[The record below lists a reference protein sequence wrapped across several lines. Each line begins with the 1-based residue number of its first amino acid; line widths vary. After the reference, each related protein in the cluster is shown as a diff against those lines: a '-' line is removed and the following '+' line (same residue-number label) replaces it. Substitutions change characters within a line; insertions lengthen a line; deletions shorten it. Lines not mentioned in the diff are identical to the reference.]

1 MAAEGAGRSSRAGGV
16 NKTLAILLAALTG
29 LAAFYVADLDP
40 WGWWSA
46 HERSASAESAARRR
60 FPEGPA
66 SVTQPRP
73 EGTDSSVSLQPRPL
87 ILTATQPG
95 RNAREGTADLGVDA
109 RSPQRYRA
117 GAHLVNGARLEE
129 ILADFVVLEREG
141 VRTRLYLPGRT
152 PADAP
157 PPLPAL
163 ATVGGIRP
171 QAPAQAN
178 SSDPLTD
185 DLRLAPV
192 FEGDAVRA
200 LEVHAT
206 ARSTVFQQLGLEP
219 GDRITAI
226 DGVAVRDMA
235 SALAQLR
242 PLSQGA
248 ALSVTVERGGRATTL
263 GLDGAVVVAAHGR
276 P

>member
-1 MAAEGAGRSSRAGGV
+1 MGVGGADRSSRAGGV
-16 NKTLAILLAALTG
+16 SKALALLLAVIAGLT
-29 LAAFYVADLDP
+29 AFYVADLDP

-46 HERSASAESAARRR
+46 HECAASAESAARRR

-95 RNAREGTADLGVDA
+95 RNAREGTADLGVDE

-117 GAHLVNGARLEE
+117 GARLVNGARLEE

-141 VRTRLYLPGRT
+141 VHTRLYLRDRAP
-152 PADAP
+152 PDAP
-157 PPLPAL
+157 LPLPAL
-163 ATVGGIRP
+163 AMVGGASAR
-171 QAPAQAN
+171 APAQA
-178 SSDPLTD
+178 SSTDPLTD

-192 FEGDAVRA
+192 FEGDAARA
-200 LEVHAT
+200 LEVHANP
-206 ARSTVFQQLGLEP
+206 RSTVFQQLGLEP

-226 DGVAVRDMA
+226 DGVAITA
-235 SALAQLR
+235 TTSALAQLR

-248 ALSVTVERGGRATTL
+248 ALSVTVERGGRTTTL
-263 GLDGAVVVAAHGR
+263 AVDGAVVVAAHGG